1 MSLEDYLQELVKREL
16 SSEPSEAVPA
26 EESGMVWEN
35 GLFVY
40 RTGRPLP
47 DHVVDDG
54 INHSREE
61 RSLHILGDR
70 SRSSSS
76 TARSSCR
83 ASTPIMSITDP
94 AQRYFLKLIRKTSAR
109 SARWARCTQP

>member
-1 MSLEDYLQELVKREL
+1 VTVTLNLKPEIEAGLLAQAQATGMSLEDYLQELVEREL

-47 DHVVDDG
+47 DHVVDDA

-61 RSLHILGDR
+61 RTLHILGDR
-70 SRSSSS
+70 S
-76 TARSSCR
+76 
-83 ASTPIMSITDP
+83 
-94 AQRYFLKLIRKTSAR
+94 
-109 SARWARCTQP
+109 

>member
-1 MSLEDYLQELVKREL
+1 MTVTLNLKPEIEAGLLAQAQATGMSLEDYLQELVEREL

-47 DHVVDDG
+47 DHVVDDA

-61 RSLHILGDR
+61 RTLHILGDR
-70 SRSSSS
+70 S
-76 TARSSCR
+76 
-83 ASTPIMSITDP
+83 
-94 AQRYFLKLIRKTSAR
+94 
-109 SARWARCTQP
+109 